1 LSQLYKLPIV
11 TADLEQP
18 VCGDAHVVLT
28 GISKTYQGR
37 AAARVPALV
46 DIDLTIWRDE
56 FLCLVGPSGC
66 GKSTLLKI
74 IADLYRPTSGQRE
87 RKPREP
93 GAAALPPVGI
103 VFQTPVLFP
112 WKDILNNVM
121 FPAVI
126 QKRDKSRARERAR
139 ELLAMV
145 GLSDFASSYPY
156 QLSGGMQQRAAI
168 CRALMC
174 ESDILLMDEPF
185 GALDAMT
192 RDELAVEL
200 KNICRRERRT
210 VVFVTHS
217 IPEAV
222 FLADRIAVMSARP
235 GRIDSVVTVEIERKN
250 DLSVMES
257 RAFQRLVSDVRSRI
271 VR

>member
-1 LSQLYKLPIV
+1 MSTLLELPV
-11 TADLEQP
+11 LAEP
-18 VCGDAHVVLT
+18 PAKPAASAAHVVLQ
-28 GISKTYQGR
+28 GIGKSYHRRG
-37 AAARVPALV
+37 AAPVPALV
-46 DIDLTIWRDE
+46 DIDLTVRRDE

-74 IADLYRPTSGQRE
+74 VAELIPPTRGALERRPRL
-87 RKPREP
+87 P
-93 GAAALPPVGI
+93 GIDVVPPVGI

-112 WKDILNNVM
+112 WKTVLANVM

-126 QKRDKSRARERAR
+126 QKHDRAQARDRAHR
-139 ELLAMV
+139 LLALV
-145 GLSDFASSYPY
+145 GLSDMASAHPH

-174 ESDILLMDEPF
+174 DSDILLMDEPF

-200 KNICRRERRT
+200 KSICRHERRT
-210 VVFVTHS
+210 VIFVTHS

-222 FLADRIAVMSARP
+222 FLGDRIVVMSARP
-235 GRIDSVVTVEIERKN
+235 GRIHSVVEIDIERTS
-250 DLSVMES
+250 DLAVMES
-257 RAFQRLVSDVRSRI
+257 VRFQRLVSDIRSRI